1 MAAKGKPTKSFLEHL
16 DEREGNI
23 DKSYLD
29 SLGKLTGG
37 IGHLLL
43 EDEIKKYPKG
53 TKIPQEVRDR
63 WIQEDSVKAWD
74 AAIDQANDM
83 GLSEHEQFIE
93 ALGSVNFQLGTN
105 WMGEGKFPSA
115 YKALK
120 AGDFKEAI
128 DQLEWVNPRKKEKGA
143 STWKQQTPVRVRD
156 FVKAITELKKIK
168 DNIAF
173 SAERQAKKKDQSV
186 MGRVINSENDIDFR
200 NFQATDEMKAARE
213 SALRKME
220 N

>member
-1 MAAKGKPTKSFLEHL
+1 MAEKGKPTKSFISHLEH
-16 DEREGNI
+16 REGSVS
-23 DKSYLD
+23 KSYLD

-37 IGHLLL
+37 VGHLLL
-43 EDEIKKYPKG
+43 EDEKKIYPKG
-53 TKIPQEVRDR
+53 TKIPKDVRER
-63 WIQEDSVKAWD
+63 WMAKDSIKAWD
-74 AAIDQANDM
+74 AAVEQASDL
-83 GLSEHEQFIE
+83 GVSEHGQFIE
-93 ALGSVNFQLGTN
+93 ALGSVNFQMGTN
-105 WMGEGKFPSA
+105 WMKKFPSA

-120 AGDFKEAI
+120 SGDFKEAI

-143 STWKQQTPVRVRD
+143 SNWKKQTPVRVKD
-156 FVKAITELKKIK
+156 FVEAIKELKKIK

-213 SALRKME
+213 RALKKRR
-220 N
+220 

>member
-1 MAAKGKPTKSFLEHL
+1 MAEKGKPTKSFISHLEH
-16 DEREGNI
+16 REGSVS
-23 DKSYLD
+23 KSYLD

-37 IGHLLL
+37 VGHLLL
-43 EDEIKKYPKG
+43 EDEKKIYPKG
-53 TKIPQEVRDR
+53 TKIPKDVRER
-63 WIQEDSVKAWD
+63 WMAKDSIKAWD
-74 AAIDQANDM
+74 AAVEQASDL
-83 GLSEHEQFIE
+83 GVSEHEQFIE
-93 ALGSVNFQLGTN
+93 ALGSVNFQMGTN
-105 WMGEGKFPSA
+105 WMKKFPSA

-120 AGDFKEAI
+120 SGDFKEAI

-143 STWKQQTPVRVRD
+143 SNWKKQTPVRVKD
-156 FVKAITELKKIK
+156 FVGAIRELKKIK

-213 SALRKME
+213 RALKKRR
-220 N
+220 

>member
-1 MAAKGKPTKSFLEHL
+1 MAAKGKPTKSFLDHL
-16 DEREGNI
+16 DDREGNI

-53 TKIPQEVRDR
+53 TRIPREVREG
-63 WIQEDSVKAWD
+63 WIQKDSVKAWD
-74 AAIDQANDM
+74 AAIDQAADL
-83 GLSEHEQFIE
+83 GVSEHEQFIE
-93 ALGSVNFQLGTN
+93 ALGSVNFQMGTN
-105 WMGEGKFPSA
+105 WMKKFPSA

-120 AGDFKEAI
+120 TGNFHEAI
-128 DQLEWVNPRKKEKGA
+128 DQLEWVNPRRKEKGA
-143 STWKQQTPVRVRD
+143 STWKKQTPVRVRD
-156 FVKAITELKKIK
+156 FVNAITELKKIK

>member
-1 MAAKGKPTKSFLEHL
+1 MAEKGKPTKSFLEHL

-43 EDEIKKYPKG
+43 EDEIKKYPEG
-53 TKIPQEVRDR
+53 TRIPREVREE
-63 WIQEDSVKAWD
+63 WIQKDSVKAWD
-74 AAIDQANDM
+74 AAIDQAADL
-83 GLSEHEQFIE
+83 GVSEHEQFIE
-93 ALGSVNFQLGTN
+93 ALGSVNFQMGTN
-105 WMGEGKFPSA
+105 WMKKFPSA

-128 DQLEWVNPRKKEKGA
+128 DQLEWVNPRRKEKGA
-143 STWKQQTPVRVRD
+143 SSWKQQTPVRVRD
-156 FVKAITELKKIK
+156 FVNAITELKKIK

-173 SAERQAKKKDQSV
+173 SAERQAKKKDKSV
-186 MGRVINSENDIDFR
+186 VGRVINSENDIDFR
-200 NFQATDEMKAARE
+200 NFQATDEMRAARE

>member
-1 MAAKGKPTKSFLEHL
+1 MAEKGKPTKSFMSHLEH
-16 DEREGNI
+16 REGSVS
-23 DKSYLD
+23 KSYLD

-37 IGHLLL
+37 VGHLLL
-43 EDEIKKYPKG
+43 EDEKKIYPKG
-53 TKIPQEVRDR
+53 TKIPKDVRER
-63 WIQEDSVKAWD
+63 WMEKDSIKAWD
-74 AAIDQANDM
+74 AAIEQASDL
-83 GLSEHEQFIE
+83 GVSEHEQFIE
-93 ALGSVNFQLGTN
+93 ALGSVNFQMGTN
-105 WMGEGKFPSA
+105 WMKKFPSA

-120 AGDFKEAI
+120 SGDFKEAI

-143 STWKQQTPVRVRD
+143 SNWKKQTPVRVKD
-156 FVKAITELKKIK
+156 FVEAIKELKKIK

-213 SALRKME
+213 RALKKRR
-220 N
+220 